1 MCIMKL
7 LFDQNI
13 SYRIENKLSSNY
25 GSSKHISNLGLNN
38 STDIDIWNYVKSEQF
53 VIVTFDSDFYDLSLI
68 NGCPPKIIWIRKG
81 NLTTNQIVVLLE
93 EKHLLIRN
101 FIENPDKMEVACIE
115 IND

>member
-1 MCIMKL
+1 MKL

-25 GSSKHISNLGLNN
+25 VSSKHISNLELNN
-38 STDIDIWNYVKSEQF
+38 STDIDIWNYAKSEQF

-81 NLTTNQIVVLLE
+81 NLTTNQIFELLE

-101 FIENPDKMEVACIE
+101 FIENPDKTEVACLE

>member
-1 MCIMKL
+1 MKL

-13 SYRIENKLSSNY
+13 SYRIEKKFSSNY
-25 GSSKHISNLGLNN
+25 NSSKHISNLGLNN
-38 STDIDIWNYVKSEQF
+38 ATDIEIWNFAKREQF

-68 NGCPPKIIWIRKG
+68 NGCPPKIIWIRTG
-81 NLTTNQIVVLLE
+81 NLTTKHVFELLE

-101 FIENPDKMEVACIE
+101 FIENPDKQELACLE